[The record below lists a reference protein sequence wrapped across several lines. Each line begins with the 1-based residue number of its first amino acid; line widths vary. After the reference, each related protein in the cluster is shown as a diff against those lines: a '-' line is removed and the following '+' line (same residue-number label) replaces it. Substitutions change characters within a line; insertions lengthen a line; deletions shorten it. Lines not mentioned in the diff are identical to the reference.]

1 MFSLIAIYIACS
13 YFSISKWFLLLSIAS
28 FLFFIYGH
36 RLRTF
41 FLILAAAAIILP
53 LTVLSNAYWLVAI
66 GAGLLGMVIGYDIWW
81 SIISGVT
88 ERELMTNEALFEGA
102 WTNLQLALRIDGNL
116 YIHKSHRFS

>member
-1 MFSLIAIYIACS
+1 
-13 YFSISKWFLLLSIAS
+13 
-28 FLFFIYGH
+28 
-36 RLRTF
+36 
-41 FLILAAAAIILP
+41 
-53 LTVLSNAYWLVAI
+53 
-66 GAGLLGMVIGYDIWW
+66 MVIGYDIWW